1 MSSDESMA
9 PCEWPVDEG
18 CLPVIPDES
27 GSETGQATLDAAVA
41 LAVQVLW
48 ALSGRQYGVCEA
60 VVRPCPERY
69 SHTRGYGR
77 TGLSEIT
84 TWTEVRWML
93 AGCGCA
99 GRCTYSGPGRVHLPG
114 PVQGI
119 IEVLVDGVV
128 LDESEYTL
136 EGNVLYRVG
145 GTSSTGW
152 VGGYWPAQDL
162 SLPAT
167 EPGTWQV
174 TYARGN
180 PAPAGVGQFTA
191 TLASEFYNACTG
203 ERCRLPR
210 TVTEASARGVNFRMF
225 NPQDI
230 YNSGKTGLPEV
241 DLWLAAV
248 NPNKLMAP
256 PAVL

>member
-1 MSSDESMA
+1 MSSDESVA
-9 PCEWPVDEG
+9 PCEWPVNQD
-18 CLPVIPDES
+18 CLPAIPDES
-27 GSETGQATLDAAVA
+27 GNEAALATLDGAVS

-69 SHTRGYGR
+69 SHTRGYG
-77 TGLSEIT
+77 TVGLSEIT
-84 TWTEVRWML
+84 TWSEVRWML
-93 AGCGCA
+93 AGCGCT

-119 IEVLVDGVV
+119 IEILVDGVV
-128 LDESEYTL
+128 LDESEYVV
-136 EGNVLYRVG
+136 EGNVLYRVDG
-145 GTSSTGW
+145 
-152 VGGYWPAQDL
+152 VWPAQDL

-180 PAPAGVGQFTA
+180 PAPAGVGQFTSALA
-191 TLASEFYNACTG
+191 TEFYNACTG